1 MKISLPLI
9 KLVYFCVIKKK
20 KSSLIFFFI
29 TLGALVDF

>member
-20 KSSLIFFFI
+20 ILSDLFFFI